1 MGVPVDSGNERWG
14 WEGEPPTLTEKQ
26 SALLE
31 ATIDE
36 VRASPLSSSVK
47 VDGARSAV
55 WRYLVAAQWR
65 LEQAGGKRV
74 SDFFVDTLKWRQEEG
89 VDGILAQAQTFGS
102 EASSGKL
109 FVHGT
114 CVMKRPLI
122 WFHLGR
128 ENNALDPEANERAIA
143 NMERAALNP
152 EGGKGQF
159 CVVIDCSQAGA
170 GGQLPSLAFI
180 RRAVSMLML
189 RYPSRLGNMFIVNAG
204 LAVYYLWQA
213 ISVVLAQRREMLL
226 EHMSAEALE
235 GGRLGCAGAPPFNAE
250 LYLAGGDAGGRST
263 SEASDQPS

>member
-128 ENNALDPEANERAIA
+128 ENNALDPEANVRFLIYTVVSDRCGQDVVDVFLDPLSFEASIA
-143 NMERAALNP
+143 KVALLIVTRR
-152 EGGKGQF
+152 F
-159 CVVIDCSQAGA
+159 RSSAG
-170 GGQLPSLAFI
+170 
-180 RRAVSMLML
+180 
-189 RYPSRLGNMFIVNAG
+189 RY
-204 LAVYYLWQA
+204 
-213 ISVVLAQRREMLL
+213 VVLWRV
-226 EHMSAEALE
+226 
-235 GGRLGCAGAPPFNAE
+235 
-250 LYLAGGDAGGRST
+250 
-263 SEASDQPS
+263 

>member
-47 VDGARSAV
+47 VDEARSAV

-128 ENNALDPEANERAIA
+128 ENNALDPEANVRFLIYTVVSDRCGQDVVDVFLDPLSFEASIA
-143 NMERAALNP
+143 
-152 EGGKGQF
+152 K
-159 CVVIDCSQAGA
+159 
-170 GGQLPSLAFI
+170 
-180 RRAVSMLML
+180 
-189 RYPSRLGNMFIVNAG
+189 
-204 LAVYYLWQA
+204 
-213 ISVVLAQRREMLL
+213 VVLLIVTRRFRS
-226 EHMSAEALE
+226 SA
-235 GGRLGCAGAPPFNAE
+235 GRYVVLW
-250 LYLAGGDAGGRST
+250 RV
-263 SEASDQPS
+263 

>member
-128 ENNALDPEANERAIA
+128 ENNALDPEANVRFLIYTVVSDRCGQDVVDVFLDPLSFEASIA
-143 NMERAALNP
+143 
-152 EGGKGQF
+152 K
-159 CVVIDCSQAGA
+159 
-170 GGQLPSLAFI
+170 
-180 RRAVSMLML
+180 
-189 RYPSRLGNMFIVNAG
+189 
-204 LAVYYLWQA
+204 
-213 ISVVLAQRREMLL
+213 VVLLIVTRRFRS
-226 EHMSAEALE
+226 SA
-235 GGRLGCAGAPPFNAE
+235 GRYVVLW
-250 LYLAGGDAGGRST
+250 RV
-263 SEASDQPS
+263 

>member
-128 ENNALDPEANERAIA
+128 ENNALDPEANVRFLIYTVVSDRCGQDVVDVFLDPLSFEASIA
-143 NMERAALNP
+143 
-152 EGGKGQF
+152 K
-159 CVVIDCSQAGA
+159 
-170 GGQLPSLAFI
+170 
-180 RRAVSMLML
+180 
-189 RYPSRLGNMFIVNAG
+189 
-204 LAVYYLWQA
+204 
-213 ISVVLAQRREMLL
+213 VVLMIVTRRFRS
-226 EHMSAEALE
+226 SA
-235 GGRLGCAGAPPFNAE
+235 GRYVVLW
-250 LYLAGGDAGGRST
+250 RV
-263 SEASDQPS
+263 